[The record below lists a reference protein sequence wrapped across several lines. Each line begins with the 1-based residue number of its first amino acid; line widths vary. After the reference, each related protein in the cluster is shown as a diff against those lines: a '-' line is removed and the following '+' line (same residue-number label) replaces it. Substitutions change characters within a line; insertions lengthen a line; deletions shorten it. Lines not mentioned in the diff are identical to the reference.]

1 MLRLLDC
8 RSELTHPYALVSF
21 VKVLGNMKYQN
32 DHFWETATELVLHNF
47 KRIQSEHVKLE
58 ILRGYAAAK
67 RGSDE
72 FWRYTVKHLMEEVDN
87 KNTLFHEPLL
97 RDVTLAAIGLKLSLP
112 ANIMDYQGFTP
123 SSLGAR
129 MEHLQGPLPSSTS
142 EDLAYILLNHTQCSK
157 KHADL
162 FEENIG
168 HNWRVVHAHSRQ
180 RILQMYEL
188 KGRPQYF
195 EEGEKVSDGGL
206 ALAERIAQD
215 KKAYEQSLGDKV
227 YLPFEQP
234 EPGSRDFKL
243 YEDDMISEEGLRIKA
258 QSEATKYLNDISKE
272 RRSKTASMKKQIILG
287 EDYDLDPSDQ
297 EIVNE
302 MPELKKLSKP
312 ELLERLAVV
321 KEQQRRE
328 ALDAPIEEFIGD
340 SDQESEEE
348 EPDEPKQASV
358 ANTYNNKKQQIFK
371 KENRGPRLQDRQQ
384 AKPSAD
390 ATARPSN

>member
-1 MLRLLDC
+1 
-8 RSELTHPYALVSF
+8 
-21 VKVLGNMKYQN
+21 MKYQN

-87 KNTLFHEPLL
+87 TNSFFHEPLL

-112 ANIMDYQGFTP
+112 AHIMDYHGFTP

-168 HNWRVVHAHSRQ
+168 HNWRLVHALSRQ

-195 EEGEKVSDGGL
+195 EEGQNVSDDGL
-206 ALAERIAQD
+206 SLAERIARE
-215 KKAYEQSLGDKV
+215 KKAYEESLGQKV
-227 YLPFEQP
+227 YLPFDQP
-234 EPGSRDFKL
+234 EPGSRDYKL
-243 YEDDMISEEGLRIKA
+243 YEDDLISEEGLRAKA
-258 QSEATKYLNDISKE
+258 EAQGTQFLNDMNKQRKNDYISQ
-272 RRSKTASMKKQIILG
+272 KKLRLLG
-287 EDYDLDPSDQ
+287 EDFELDPSDK

-302 MPELKKLSKP
+302 MPELQKLRGP
-312 ELLERLAVV
+312 ELLERLAAI
-321 KEQQRRE
+321 KEQQRKE
-328 ALDAPIEEFIGD
+328 HLDAPIEEFIGD

-348 EPDEPKQASV
+348 EPDEPKQAPAAS
-358 ANTYNNKKQQIFK
+358 TYNSKKHQNFK
-371 KENRGPRLQDRQQ
+371 KDNRGPRQDRQQ
-384 AKPSAD
+384 SKPSVDATAKPS
-390 ATARPSN
+390 N